1 MDEVYEPRYTFRVSQ
16 PTDVIFP
23 ANMPSDGFFI
33 QFMVD
38 DRYENLYYSSVENLW
53 KFYNI
58 TPGPVH
64 TNIAFL
70 TSREQLASENSDWEY
85 ISNMLLQAS
94 IPIHVHTAIIPQID
108 ECAISMANGLANA
121 SPKLLPILVE
131 ITKWSSVDIT
141 PYLVAEDYDI
151 RDANVLDME
160 DYLLLAQVQSISMD
174 ENDQPRPASATRK
187 ITSGMLKKVK
197 IEAADRTE
205 ACVICLEEF
214 PNGLEVTQTPCKH
227 VFHGECIL
235 QWLNYGSWCPLCR
248 SEIPTDPP
256 TN

>member
-1 MDEVYEPRYTFRVSQ
+1 MDEVFEPRYRLRLSQ
-16 PTDVIFP
+16 PTDVNFP

-70 TSREQLASENSDWEY
+70 TTREQLASENSDWEY
-85 ISNMLLQAS
+85 ISNMLLEAS
-94 IPIHVHTAIIPQID
+94 IPIHVHTAIIPKID
-108 ECAISMANGLANA
+108 EFAISTANQPGNA

-131 ITKWSSVDIT
+131 ITKWSFVDIT
-141 PYLVAEDYDI
+141 PYVVADDNDN
-151 RDANVLDME
+151 RNANDLDME
-160 DYLLLAQVQSISMD
+160 DYLLLAQVQTISMD
-174 ENDQPRPASATRK
+174 EHEPTPTPATRN
-187 ITSGMLKKVK
+187 ITSGILKKVN
-197 IEAADRTE
+197 IEAADGTE

-214 PNGLEVTQTPCKH
+214 PDGPEVTQMPCKH
-227 VFHGECIL
+227 VFHDECIL
-235 QWLNYGSWCPLCR
+235 QWLNYKNCCPLCR
-248 SEIPTDPP
+248 SEIPIHPA
-256 TN
+256 N